1 MQVYEYCLTLHD
13 FLAKAISWE
22 GYLHLCS
29 ILLNCANADF
39 CFGLHLCIVPLII
52 KNVNWYNLSEFG
64 VEYSIICFPDKLFTF
79 VQLLQ
84 ECEYFFDIKLFYLQI
99 ILIWWEMVISIFM
112 IQILHFLINIA
123 GFIHICA
130 VRRFTAQIEM
140 YNQQIIFIINM

>member
-64 VEYSIICFPDKLFTF
+64 VKYSIICFPDKLFTF

-84 ECEYFFDIKLFYLQI
+84 ECEYFLDIKLFYLQI
-99 ILIWWEMVISIFM
+99 ILIWWKMVISIFM

-130 VRRFTAQIEM
+130 VRRFTAQIEI
-140 YNQQIIFIINM
+140 YNQQIIFIISM